1 MGAGDHIAGLTDIA
15 GEDPVAALS
24 AARGLI
30 PPMALVFDGA
40 TRTFLSDENGRL
52 KSVHPVDQK
61 GALALLIQQKKL
73 SSAPDTGST
82 LKEIKYL
89 DPAKVVTDATNRVNR
104 ALNAVLQ
111 PGDIEIIKLEITQP
125 SKWSISIRLDYRNL
139 RDPNSQPRVLT
150 VQNGN

>member
-1 MGAGDHIAGLTDIA
+1 MGAGDYDAGDTDIA
-15 GEDPVAALS
+15 GEDPIAALS

-30 PPMALVFDGA
+30 PPAALVFDGA
-40 TRTFLSDENGRL
+40 TRTFLSDDDGRL

-61 GALALLIQQKKL
+61 VALAVLIQQKKL

-89 DPAKVVTDATNRVNR
+89 DPAKIVTDATNRVNR

-111 PGDIEIIKLEITQP
+111 PGDIEIIRIQVTQP
-125 SKWSISIRLDYRNL
+125 SRWSVSILLEYKNL
-139 RDPNSQPRVLT
+139 RDPGSAPRVLT
-150 VQNGN
+150 VLNGN